1 MIGLAPAGSCAG
13 WDTCVSRM
21 RHVDWERLPRR
32 MLSGYCMR
40 GWIGQK
46 CRLDLKTPDYIYFNR
61 LSPV

>member
-1 MIGLAPAGSCAG
+1 MKK
-13 WDTCVSRM
+13 R
-21 RHVDWERLPRR
+21 DWARVLQLENVEKEEGAALRAESIAMDGP
-32 MLSGYCMR
+32 GYCMR